1 MDAHDLILAV
11 CECAVLYDNV
21 EPNCYGLLKQGIGL
35 QESFLQR
42 KEGGTREV
50 LATLVFI
57 GYLIKC

>member
-11 CECAVLYDNV
+11 RECAVLYDNV
-21 EPNCYGLLKQGIGL
+21 EPNCYGLLKQGIVF
-35 QESFLQR
+35 QESSLLR

-50 LATLVFI
+50 LMFI